1 MKRKI
6 TMVINEI
13 KNSKRIHGIE
23 EIIRLKKKFFRRM
36 VLLLVISVLLVLFI
50 ISFIYFNRIERD
62 SYEHAKKVYDLNKKS
77 LEYFIKKN
85 DRASLKKLL
94 DILVSYNPFILY
106 AVIRDNNS
114 LYLSTNPDLT
124 SEEFERTLVEKGK
137 IKKIWLKK
145 NVIDYV
151 FRIENT
157 DKELHLGIFS
167 LMLLQRL
174 ERFLMVTGITA
185 VCIMAISLLIIY
197 TGIEYSFAKV
207 GYFYSRLKESENR
220 FKELFNAIDAGL
232 IIYEPVR
239 DGSDF
244 IIKSINR
251 TAEKIDKL
259 EGREVLGKKVTEVFP
274 NIEEFGLL
282 DDLKYVFNTGKSITQ
297 EGRFY
302 ADERISGWRKYHIF
316 RLLCDQIVAVYY
328 DTTKER
334 KLREIEEQIIQAQKL
349 EAIGRLAGGV
359 SHDFNNILTA
369 ILGYSELLIMDD
381 SLSSEAVDFVREIR
395 RAGEKA
401 SSLVRQLLAFSRQ
414 QVLEPKIINL
424 NEIIKELSSML
435 KRIIGEDIELRTNL
449 SPEISP
455 IWADPVQIEQVIMNI
470 VVNARDAMPNGGIL
484 TIETK
489 GNIRYCAND
498 QSNNYEPRNYVVLS
512 ISDTGYGMDEKTKKR
527 IFEPFFTTK
536 DKCKGTGLGLSTV
549 YGIVKQSRGLI
560 FVDSELGRGTTFSI
574 YFPVCNKSGR
584 TELIGES
591 YVDKD
596 LVVGR
601 NMGKVLVVEDDEN
614 VRSLVTRTLEQSGFN
629 VIEAEDGDSALS
641 ICRAENEEIE
651 LVIIDLVLPGMYG
664 VELLNKIK
672 ELCTDIK
679 VLFISGYI
687 DEELREKELLIRAYP
702 FLKKPFTLVELV
714 NEINKILNYKNSHDE
729 SDRKIV
735 GWEGGVNI

>member
-1 MKRKI
+1 MKGKI

-13 KNSKRIHGIE
+13 RTSRKISGIE

-36 VLLLVISVLLVLFI
+36 FLLFVILILLVLFVI
-50 ISFIYFNRIERD
+50 NFIYFNRIERYN
-62 SYEHAKKVYDLNKKS
+62 YEHTRKIYDLNKRS
-77 LEYFIKKN
+77 LKYFIKKN
-85 DRASLKKLL
+85 DKASLKKLL
-94 DILVSYNPFILY
+94 DVLVNYNPFILY

-114 LYLSTNPDLT
+114 FYLSSNPDLT
-124 SEEFERTLVEKGK
+124 SEEFKRALFEKGK

-145 NVIDYV
+145 GVIDYV

-157 DKELHLGIFS
+157 GKELHLGIFS
-167 LMLLQRL
+167 LMLLHYL
-174 ERFLMVTGITA
+174 GRFLMVTGIIA
-185 VCIMAISLLIIY
+185 ICIMAISLLIVY
-197 TGIEYSFAKV
+197 TGIEYSFSKV

-220 FKELFNAIDAGL
+220 FKELFNAIDAGV

-239 DGSDF
+239 DGNDF
-244 IIKSINR
+244 IIKSVNSS
-251 TAEKIDKL
+251 AERIDKL
-259 EGREVLGKKVTEVFP
+259 KSKEVLGKKVTEVFP

-282 DDLKYVFNTGKSITQ
+282 DDLRYVFNTGRSITQ

-302 ADERISGWRKYHIF
+302 ADERISGWRKYHVF
-316 RLLCDQIVAVYY
+316 RLLCGEIVLVYH
-328 DTTKER
+328 DFTKE
-334 KLREIEEQIIQAQKL
+334 KELRELQEQVVQAQKL

-369 ILGYSELLIMDD
+369 ILGYSELLLMDN
-381 SLSSEAVDFVREIR
+381 SLPSEAMDFVREIR

-424 NEIIKELSSML
+424 NEIITGLSSML
-435 KRIIGEDIELRTNL
+435 RRIIGEDIELRTSL

-498 QSNNYEPRNYVVLS
+498 QSNNCEPRDYVILS
-512 ISDTGYGMDEKTKKR
+512 ISDTGHGMDDETKRR

-536 DKCKGTGLGLSTV
+536 DKGKGTGLGLSTV
-549 YGIVKQSRGLI
+549 YGIVKQSGGLI

-584 TELIGES
+584 SELTGES
-591 YVDKD
+591 DVDDD

-614 VRSLVTRTLEQSGFN
+614 VRSLVTRTLKQSGFN
-629 VIEAEDGDSALS
+629 VIEAEDGESALS
-641 ICRAENEEIE
+641 IFRAGNEEID

-672 ELCTDIK
+672 ELCTDVK

-729 SDRKIV
+729 SNRKIV
-735 GWEGGVNI
+735 GGRGVNI